1 MMSFFLLEFCNV
13 VSYLDLDPWFLV
25 DYKAPKSL
33 ERREDKFHVAVVLL
47 DLLTR
52 VLHCM
57 FRNYS
62 LSIGS
67 ESMSVQHRCLQI
79 DCCFLYKV
87 ASH

>member
-1 MMSFFLLEFCNV
+1 MGQLTWDVREDVPAPRHVDDVLFLLEFCNV

-52 VLHCM
+52 VLRCM
-57 FRNYS
+57 F
-62 LSIGS
+62 
-67 ESMSVQHRCLQI
+67 
-79 DCCFLYKV
+79 
-87 ASH
+87 